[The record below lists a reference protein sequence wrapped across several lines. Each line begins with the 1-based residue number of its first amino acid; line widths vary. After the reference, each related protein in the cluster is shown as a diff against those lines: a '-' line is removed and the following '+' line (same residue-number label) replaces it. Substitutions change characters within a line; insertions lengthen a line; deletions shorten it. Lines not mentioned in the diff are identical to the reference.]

1 VGRRKKKQ
9 NFITKTTK
17 IIIGVIIAII
27 IIGGIW
33 YGVSRK
39 PTPKEEEMIKI
50 GVLADLSGD
59 YVSLLR
65 GVPRGVELAKEDLE
79 KETGRK
85 IQLIIED
92 QKSCDS
98 KETVTI
104 MNKFVSIDK
113 VDAVIGGTCSNT
125 TLAAAP
131 IANQNKIIMISPAS
145 SAPTI
150 SQAGEYVF
158 RTYISDLLRAKE
170 AAKIAYELGKRRMAI
185 FTDVSND
192 AMIELAKG
200 GREKFTELGGVIV
213 VEEEIT
219 KESKDFRTQIAK
231 IKNSSPDCLYLSIT
245 GPNQIALIAKQVK
258 ELGMDVQ
265 LIVPHET
272 VEDPNVIQIA
282 GKTIEG
288 LIYVMPSNPNETPN
302 YQELKRR
309 YKEKYGE
316 EEMPSYVTESYDAVV
331 LAVKAVLA
339 SNGKREDIKNKL
351 FEVSKTYQGVSGN
364 VVFDENGDVTKPVMF
379 KIENSQ
385 FVPYG
390 E

>member
-158 RTYISDLLRAKE
+158 RTYIS
-170 AAKIAYELGKRRMAI
+170 M
-185 FTDVSND
+185 
-192 AMIELAKG
+192 
-200 GREKFTELGGVIV
+200 
-213 VEEEIT
+213 
-219 KESKDFRTQIAK
+219 
-231 IKNSSPDCLYLSIT
+231 
-245 GPNQIALIAKQVK
+245 
-258 ELGMDVQ
+258 
-265 LIVPHET
+265 
-272 VEDPNVIQIA
+272 
-282 GKTIEG
+282 
-288 LIYVMPSNPNETPN
+288 
-302 YQELKRR
+302 
-309 YKEKYGE
+309 
-316 EEMPSYVTESYDAVV
+316 
-331 LAVKAVLA
+331 
-339 SNGKREDIKNKL
+339 
-351 FEVSKTYQGVSGN
+351 
-364 VVFDENGDVTKPVMF
+364 
-379 KIENSQ
+379 
-385 FVPYG
+385 
-390 E
+390 